1 MDFNTFSSIT
11 GWIVLLSWSFKTHL
25 SIAVDRLSPG
35 QSLTGNQTVISEGGL
50 FELGFFTPGNSHNY
64 YIGIWHKKIQVRTVV
79 WVANREA
86 PLPNTS
92 SELKIAEDGNLVLM
106 NSSKI
111 PIWSTNSTSIVSNST
126 VAVLLDTGNLV
137 LRDVSDSF
145 SVIWQSFD
153 YPTDTWMPGGKLG
166 LNKITGHIMRLTS
179 WKSSEDPSPGPFSL
193 ELDTNGTVEF
203 LLLWNRTQQYWTSG
217 VWNGQYF
224 RLVPETV
231 GLSNP
236 PLESKYNFTYITN
249 NNESYF
255 THFIEDKSLILRF
268 VLGVSGQYQAFTWVE
283 AIQQWIL
290 YWSKPDDQ
298 CQLECLNNCS
308 CSAYAFNSGCL
319 IWTGDL
325 LNLVLPSDGV
335 GGVNLYLRLAASE
348 RPRSMIREILSIL
361 DTRLEGKADME
372 ELDRACRVACW
383 CIQEHEEC
391 RPSMRLVV
399 QILEGVQQIGIPPI
413 PNHLVAESISQGQ
426 SLSGNKTIVS
436 QGGIFEL
443 GFFTPGNSQNY
454 YIGIWYKRIQKQTV
468 VWVANRETP
477 LPNTSSELRIA
488 EDGNLVLMNSSK
500 IPIWSTNSTSIV
512 SNSTVAVLL
521 DTGNLVLRD
530 GLDSSSVIWQSFEH
544 PTDTWLPEGKIGVNK
559 NTGEIMRLTSWR
571 ASDDP
576 SPGPFSLELDT
587 NETIQF
593 LLMWNGSQRYWASGA
608 WNGQYFSLIPEST
621 ALNSPAL
628 SNRYNFSFI
637 STVNESYFTYLIKE
651 RSIVIRFVMDLSSG
665 KIQTLTW
672 LEPSQQWMMFWSQ
685 PTDQCDVYSLC
696 GAFGSCN
703 SKTLPFCTCLRGFEP
718 RSLKDWSSKD
728 WNGGC
733 VRKTQLQCV
742 SNSSVSGQKDGF
754 FMTHNVKLPVNS
766 LTVSVNSADECEL
779 VCLNNCSCTA
789 YAFVGGCLIWMG
801 DLLNVRQLSDGGS
814 TGVGDLYLRLAA
826 SELQSSKS
834 KRNANQSQDGTIVPF
849 PFWAASKLNEGELL
863 CILDSS
869 LEGNA
874 DIDELDRAC
883 RVACWCI
890 QEHEASRPSMGQ
902 VVQILEGVLQIDIPP
917 LPCHLHRLVG
927 DQSMTIYYSVVSDQS
942 ISDGSNA

>member
-1 MDFNTFSSIT
+1 
-11 GWIVLLSWSFKTHL
+11 
-25 SIAVDRLSPG
+25 
-35 QSLTGNQTVISEGGL
+35 
-50 FELGFFTPGNSHNY
+50 
-64 YIGIWHKKIQVRTVV
+64 
-79 WVANREA
+79 
-86 PLPNTS
+86 
-92 SELKIAEDGNLVLM
+92 
-106 NSSKI
+106 
-111 PIWSTNSTSIVSNST
+111 
-126 VAVLLDTGNLV
+126 
-137 LRDVSDSF
+137 
-145 SVIWQSFD
+145 
-153 YPTDTWMPGGKLG
+153 
-166 LNKITGHIMRLTS
+166 
-179 WKSSEDPSPGPFSL
+179 
-193 ELDTNGTVEF
+193 
-203 LLLWNRTQQYWTSG
+203 
-217 VWNGQYF
+217 
-224 RLVPETV
+224 
-231 GLSNP
+231 
-236 PLESKYNFTYITN
+236 
-249 NNESYF
+249 
-255 THFIEDKSLILRF
+255 
-268 VLGVSGQYQAFTWVE
+268 
-283 AIQQWIL
+283 
-290 YWSKPDDQ
+290 
-298 CQLECLNNCS
+298 
-308 CSAYAFNSGCL
+308 
-319 IWTGDL
+319 
-325 LNLVLPSDGV
+325 
-335 GGVNLYLRLAASE
+335 
-348 RPRSMIREILSIL
+348 
-361 DTRLEGKADME
+361 
-372 ELDRACRVACW
+372 
-383 CIQEHEEC
+383 
-391 RPSMRLVV
+391 
-399 QILEGVQQIGIPPI
+399 
-413 PNHLVAESISQGQ
+413 
-426 SLSGNKTIVS
+426 
-436 QGGIFEL
+436 
-443 GFFTPGNSQNY
+443 
-454 YIGIWYKRIQKQTV
+454 
-468 VWVANRETP
+468 
-477 LPNTSSELRIA
+477 
-488 EDGNLVLMNSSK
+488 
-500 IPIWSTNSTSIV
+500 
-512 SNSTVAVLL
+512 
-521 DTGNLVLRD
+521 
-530 GLDSSSVIWQSFEH
+530 
-544 PTDTWLPEGKIGVNK
+544 
-559 NTGEIMRLTSWR
+559 
-571 ASDDP
+571 
-576 SPGPFSLELDT
+576 
-587 NETIQF
+587 
-593 LLMWNGSQRYWASGA
+593 MWNGSQRYWTSGA

-834 KRNANQSQDGTIVPF
+834 NKGKIIGVFVGSAIGTLAVFGIVFVLYRRCKKKRRSKAAEESHGNLIPFSYADLKAATMNFSERLGGGSFGSVFKGTLPNSTVIAVKKLEGLGQGEKQFRTEVSTIGMIQHVNLVRLRGFCSEGCEKLLAYDFMPNGSLDSHLFQKKSAVLDWKTRYQIALGTAKGLDYLHEKCRHCIIHCDIKPANVLLDADLCPKLADFGMAKLIGHEFSKVLTSMKGTIGYLAPEWISGLPITAKADVYSYGMMLLEIISGKRNANQSQDGTIVPF